1 MDRFLYLTFDGLS
14 RGAVYSAFA
23 LALVLIWRAA
33 RIVNF
38 AQGAMAVA
46 TAYAGYSVADATGS
60 YWLGFVVAITGGL
73 VLGAVVERVVM
84 RFVDRSSPLNGVVVA
99 LGLVL
104 IIQGVLGM
112 IYGNEYRPAPAPFSR
127 DAFEIG
133 GVALL
138 SRYDLF
144 VFAAVGAV
152 VVLLT
157 LLFTRTSTGLR
168 MRAAAFAPDVS
179 RLLGVPVGG
188 MLTLGWALAAAV
200 GSLAASRSI
209 SPPNCSIRTGRCS
222 CRPPARFASPER
234 PPPRRRVANSRWS
247 GWYAPTTARPR
258 ASRLRIAPNSGC
270 RPNCRRP
277 CSAASS
283 TAGSP
288 RLTWSRASRAKSSG
302 LSSHFASCIPSGN
315 VGNP

>member
-14 RGAVYSAFA
+14 RGAVYAAFA

-46 TAYAGYSVADATGS
+46 TAYVGYSVASATGS
-60 YWLGFVVAITGGL
+60 YWLGFVVAIAGGL

-84 RFVDRSSPLNGVVVA
+84 RFVDHSSPLNGVVVA

-112 IYGNEYRPAPAPFSR
+112 IYGNDYRPAEAPFSR
-127 DAFEIG
+127 DAFQIG
-133 GVALL
+133 GVTLL
-138 SRYDLF
+138 SRFDLF
-144 VFAAVGAV
+144 VFGAVGAV

-200 GSLAASRSI
+200 GSLAGMLVIPTELGLHPNAMDLLFISAFTAAVLGGLDSPVGAVVGGLVVGLLLTYVSGYLGANVAPMAVLILLVVVLLSRPDGLFSKAKA
-209 SPPNCSIRTGRCS
+209 RT
-222 CRPPARFASPER
+222 A
-234 PPPRRRVANSRWS
+234 
-247 GWYAPTTARPR
+247 
-258 ASRLRIAPNSGC
+258 
-270 RPNCRRP
+270 
-277 CSAASS
+277 
-283 TAGSP
+283 
-288 RLTWSRASRAKSSG
+288 
-302 LSSHFASCIPSGN
+302 
-315 VGNP
+315 

>member
-14 RGAVYSAFA
+14 RGAVYAAFA

-46 TAYAGYSVADATGS
+46 TVYAGYSVASASGS
-60 YWLGFVVAITGGL
+60 YWLGVAVGVVGGL
-73 VLGAVVERVVM
+73 LLGAATERVVM
-84 RFVDRSSPLNGVVVA
+84 RFVDHSSPLNGVVVA

-112 IYGNEYRPAPAPFSR
+112 IYGNEFRPAEEPFSR
-127 DAFEIG
+127 DAFEVG

-144 VFAAVGAV
+144 VFASVGTV

-157 LLFTRTSTGLR
+157 LLFTRTRTGLR

-200 GSLAASRSI
+200 GSLAGMLVIPTELGLHPTAMDVVFISAFTAAVLGGLDSPIGSVLGGLVVGLLLAYVSGYVGATVAPMAVLALLVVVLLGRPDGLFTRSRTRA
-209 SPPNCSIRTGRCS
+209 RT
-222 CRPPARFASPER
+222 A
-234 PPPRRRVANSRWS
+234 
-247 GWYAPTTARPR
+247 
-258 ASRLRIAPNSGC
+258 
-270 RPNCRRP
+270 
-277 CSAASS
+277 
-283 TAGSP
+283 
-288 RLTWSRASRAKSSG
+288 
-302 LSSHFASCIPSGN
+302 
-315 VGNP
+315 